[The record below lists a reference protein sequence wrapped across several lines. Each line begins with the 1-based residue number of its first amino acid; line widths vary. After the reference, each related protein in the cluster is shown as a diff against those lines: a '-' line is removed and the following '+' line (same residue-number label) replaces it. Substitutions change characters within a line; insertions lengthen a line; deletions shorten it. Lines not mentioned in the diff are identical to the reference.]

1 LFRSWTRRVQ
11 WTHGHLINTQGV
23 RAEFLAEIIRANRI
37 LQRLAHLAV
46 FLIDLFAVVEE
57 LAVLLL
63 YLGCWYVDATGIGV
77 GISLDVALVVQAT
90 VWLLGGNMSQVK
102 EHLVPETRVQ
112 QVQHGVLHTADVQVN
127 AAWIIRAVDI
137 WLWTSPVTL
146 ILNVYYCL
154 IIDRV
159 NVAQLVEGRTCPL
172 RHDVGITVVGL
183 DALTQVEFNLN
194 PLASL
199 RQRWLWLG
207 ISIIRIERHRL
218 VVLDLWQLNRQ
229 HRLRQ
234 CVRLAILV
242 EIGRDTSELQSRFL
256 HDALPI
262 LRHDVGITVVGLDAL
277 TQVEFNLN
285 PLASLRQRWLWLGI
299 SIIRIER
306 HRLVVLDLWQ
316 LNRQHRLRQCV
327 RLAILV

>member
-1 LFRSWTRRVQ
+1 HGDAGLDLAHHLDWNLNLIVLEPLLIKSWELNEGDGVLVAKLVPQLLGDVRRNRRSHDERWLNRSTWNTLAVVLGEIVGVLDQLRHGGVRAQVVVVIANAGDCAVQLLQVFIVKLCIRNRDVTGGLIDDQAPQALQEAPRTDDILGCPWTKRVQ
-11 WTHGHLINTQGV
+11 WTHRHLVNTQGI

-37 LQRLAHLAV
+37 LQRLTHLAV
-46 FLIDLFAVVEE
+46 FLVDLFTVVEE
-57 LAVLLL
+57 LSVLLL
-63 YLGCWYVDATGIGV
+63 YLGCRHVDATGIGV

-172 RHDVGITVVGL
+172 RH
-183 DALTQVEFNLN
+183 
-194 PLASL
+194 
-199 RQRWLWLG
+199 
-207 ISIIRIERHRL
+207 
-218 VVLDLWQLNRQ
+218 
-229 HRLRQ
+229 
-234 CVRLAILV
+234 
-242 EIGRDTSELQSRFL
+242 
-256 HDALPI
+256 
-262 LRHDVGITVVGLDAL
+262 
-277 TQVEFNLN
+277 
-285 PLASLRQRWLWLGI
+285 
-299 SIIRIER
+299 
-306 HRLVVLDLWQ
+306 
-316 LNRQHRLRQCV
+316 
-327 RLAILV
+327 